1 MTFSE
6 QFSTILVK
14 IADLFK
20 TKADKTAL
28 SSYALKSN
36 TYTKQETTNAINT
49 ALEGIDVSSINAT
62 GIKPW
67 STDPVQYFNQVYSGA
82 SASVL
87 NADDG
92 LATVGI
98 SRISGI

>member
-28 SSYALKSN
+28 SSYALKSD
-36 TYTKQETTNAINT
+36 TYTKQETTNAITT
-49 ALEGIDVSSINAT
+49 ALEGIEVSSIDAT

-67 STDPVQYFNQVYSGA
+67 ATDPVQYFDQVYSGA
-82 SASVL
+82 STSAL
-87 NADDG
+87 NVDDG

-98 SRISGI
+98 SGI

>member
-28 SSYALKSN
+28 SSYALKTD
-36 TYTKQETTNAINT
+36 TYTKQETTAAIT
-49 ALEGIDVSSINAT
+49 AALEDISVSSVDVT

-67 STDPVQYFNQVYSGA
+67 ATDPVQYFDQVYSGA
-82 SASVL
+82 STSAL
-87 NADDG
+87 NVDDG

-98 SRISGI
+98 SGI

>member
-20 TKADKTAL
+20 TKADKTVL
-28 SSYALKSN
+28 SSYALKSDI
-36 TYTKQETTNAINT
+36 YTKQETTDAITT
-49 ALEGIDVSSINAT
+49 ALEGIDVSSIDAT

-67 STDPVQYFNQVYSGA
+67 ATDPVQYFDQVYSGA
-82 SASVL
+82 SASAL

-98 SRISGI
+98 SGI

>member
-14 IADLFK
+14 IANLFK

-36 TYTKQETTNAINT
+36 TYTKQETTDAIAS
-49 ALEGIDVSSINAT
+49 ALEDIDVSSIDVT
-62 GIKPW
+62 GVKPW
-67 STDPVQYFNQVYSGA
+67 ATDPVQYFNQVYSGA
-82 SASVL
+82 SATAL

-98 SRISGI
+98 SGI

>member
-36 TYTKQETTNAINT
+36 TYTKQETTDAIAS
-49 ALEGIDVSSINAT
+49 ALEDIDVSSIDVT
-62 GIKPW
+62 GVKPW
-67 STDPVQYFNQVYSGA
+67 ATDPVQYFDQVYSGA
-82 SASVL
+82 SVTAL

-98 SRISGI
+98 SGI

>member
-14 IADLFK
+14 IANLFK
-20 TKADKTAL
+20 TKADKTEL

-36 TYTKQETTNAINT
+36 TYTKQETTNAIAT
-49 ALEGIDVSSINAT
+49 AIEDIDVSSINAT

-67 STDPVQYFNQVYSGA
+67 ATDPVQYFDQVYSGA
-82 SASVL
+82 SVSAL
-87 NADDG
+87 NTDDG
-92 LATVGI
+92 LATIGI
-98 SRISGI
+98 TGI

>member
-36 TYTKQETTNAINT
+36 TYTKQETTNAIAT
-49 ALEGIDVSSINAT
+49 AIEGIDVSSIDAT

-67 STDPVQYFNQVYSGA
+67 ATDPVQYFDQVYSGA
-82 SASVL
+82 SASAL

-98 SRISGI
+98 SGI

>member
-36 TYTKQETTNAINT
+36 TYTKQETTDAIAS
-49 ALEGIDVSSINAT
+49 ALEDIDVSSIDAT
-62 GIKPW
+62 GVKPW
-67 STDPVQYFNQVYSGA
+67 ATDPVQYFDQVYSGVSA
-82 SASVL
+82 SAL

-98 SRISGI
+98 SGI

>member
-14 IADLFK
+14 IANLFK

-28 SSYALKSN
+28 SSYALKSD
-36 TYTKQETTNAINT
+36 TYTKQETTDVIT
-49 ALEGIDVSSINAT
+49 SALEDIDVT
-62 GIKPW
+62 GVKPW
-67 STDPVQYFNQVYSGA
+67 ATDPVQYFDQVYSGA
-82 SASVL
+82 STSAL

-98 SRISGI
+98 SGI